1 MTNTIA
7 IMAQNVERVYKTA
20 TDEVYALRN
29 INFTIPAGQL
39 VALKGRSGSG
49 KTTLLNCIGGLDT
62 PTKGDIS
69 IFGASLVEMGEVK
82 RTEWRRKQVGFIFQA
97 MGLLPTFS
105 AYENLDVMLRLAGI
119 PRRERK
125 DRIFASLEQMGLM
138 QWANHRPFELSGG
151 QQQRIAIARAL
162 VKQPQLVLADEPT
175 SELDSET
182 THGIMEILRKTV
194 EETGMT
200 ILVSTHDPIVD
211 EYADVILRLSD
222 GVITQ

>member
-1 MTNTIA
+1 MANTPA
-7 IMAQNVERVYKTA
+7 ILAQNVERVYMSL
-20 TDEVYALRN
+20 TDEVFALRN
-29 INFTIPAGQL
+29 INFSIAAGQL

-62 PTKGDIS
+62 PTKGDIH
-69 IFGASLVEMGEVK
+69 IFGESLVEMGDVK

-105 AYENLDVMLRLAGI
+105 AYENLDVMLRLAGV
-119 PRRERK
+119 PRRERRE
-125 DRIFASLEQMGLM
+125 RIFNSLEQMGLV
-138 QWANHRPFELSGG
+138 QWVNHRPFELSGG

-162 VKQPQLVLADEPT
+162 VTQPQLVLADEPS

-182 THGIMEILRKTV
+182 THNIMELLRKTV
-194 EETGMT
+194 EETGTT
-200 ILVSTHDPIVD
+200 ILVSTHDPIMD
-211 EYADVILRLSD
+211 EYADVILRLND

>member
-1 MTNTIA
+1 MTNTTA
-7 IMAQNVERVYKTA
+7 IQVHNVERIYKTA
-20 TDEVYALRN
+20 TDDVYALRN

-62 PTKGDIS
+62 PTHGDIR
-69 IFGASLVEMGEVK
+69 IFGESLVAMSDDK
-82 RTEWRRKQVGFIFQA
+82 RTAWRRKQVGFIFQA

-125 DRIFASLEQMGLM
+125 ERIFNSLEQMGLM
-138 QWANHRPFELSGG
+138 QWLNHRPFELSGG

-162 VKQPQLVLADEPT
+162 VTQPRLILADEPS

-182 THGIMEILRKTV
+182 THHVMEILRKTV
-194 EETGMT
+194 ETTGIT
-200 ILVSTHDPIVD
+200 ILVSTHDSIVD
-211 EYADVILRLSD
+211 EYADVILRLHD
-222 GVITQ
+222 GVIT

>member
-1 MTNTIA
+1 MANTPA
-7 IMAQNVERVYKTA
+7 ILAQNVERVYKSL
-20 TDEVYALRN
+20 TDEVFALRN
-29 INFTIPAGQL
+29 INFSIAAGQL

-62 PTKGDIS
+62 PTNGDIH
-69 IFGASLVEMGEVK
+69 IFGESLVEMGDVK
-82 RTEWRRKQVGFIFQA
+82 RTVWRRKQVGFIFQA

-119 PRRERK
+119 PRRERR
-125 DRIFASLEQMGLM
+125 DRIFASLEQMGLV
-138 QWANHRPFELSGG
+138 QWVNHRPFELSGG

-162 VKQPQLVLADEPT
+162 VTQPRLVLADEPS

-182 THGIMEILRKTV
+182 THNIMELLRKTV
-194 EETGMT
+194 EETGTT
-200 ILVSTHDPIVD
+200 ILVSTHDPIMD